1 MFHKK
6 AWNTPKTSH
15 HIPPFLRSLSQF
27 IQRSLAIET
36 QPGTFQPKQTF
47 FPQRSLSQSYQ
58 KRFAQNI
65 PTTFLPYVPAWNIP
79 AKTNFPPQRS
89 LSQFTQR
96 SLAIETHLL
105 TARFPQRSLS
115 QSYQK
120 RFAQNNPAKTNF
132 LPLSEAFL
140 CTCTAAS
147 LYTNSGIHTKS
158 HIEAHVPLLT
168 AASPHRQQDN
178 QHFVTK
184 NRDKMQSYKNGNI
197 VFL

>member
-120 RFAQNNPAKTNF
+120 RFAQNIPTTFEHSSQNHKQRNPHQIPYRSARPSTHSR
-132 LPLSEAFL
+132 LATP
-140 CTCTAAS
+140 TT
-147 LYTNSGIHTKS
+147 
-158 HIEAHVPLLT
+158 
-168 AASPHRQQDN
+168 R
-178 QHFVTK
+178 
-184 NRDKMQSYKNGNI
+184 
-197 VFL
+197 

>member
-6 AWNTPKTSH
+6 AWNT
-15 HIPPFLRSLSQF
+15 
-27 IQRSLAIET
+27 
-36 QPGTFQPKQTF
+36 
-47 FPQRSLSQSYQ
+47 
-58 KRFAQNI
+58 
-65 PTTFLPYVPAWNIP
+65 
-79 AKTNFPPQRS
+79 
-89 LSQFTQR
+89 QFTQR
-96 SLAIETHLL
+96 SLAIEIHLL

-120 RFAQNNPAKTNF
+120 RFAQNIPPIRSSQNK
-132 LPLSEAFL
+132 LSPLSEAFL

-184 NRDKMQSYKNGNI
+184 KIGTKCSRIKMEILFFYKRMSCHLANFASKWLIKSNK
-197 VFL
+197 

>member
-6 AWNTPKTSH
+6 VWNTPKASH
-15 HIPPFLRSLSQF
+15 PIPPFLRSLSQF
-27 IQRSLAIET
+27 T
-36 QPGTFQPKQTF
+36 QK
-47 FPQRSLSQSYQ
+47 
-58 KRFAQNI
+58 
-65 PTTFLPYVPAWNIP
+65 
-79 AKTNFPPQRS
+79 
-89 LSQFTQR
+89 

-120 RFAQNNPAKTNF
+120 RFAQNIRTFQPKQTS
-132 LPLSEAFL
+132 PPSEAFL

-158 HIEAHVPLLT
+158 HIEAHVPLPT

-178 QHFVTK
+178 QLFVTK
-184 NRDKMQSYKNGNI
+184 NRDEMQSYKNGNI

>member
-6 AWNTPKTSH
+6 AWN
-15 HIPPFLRSLSQF
+15 I
-27 IQRSLAIET
+27 
-36 QPGTFQPKQTF
+36 
-47 FPQRSLSQSYQ
+47 
-58 KRFAQNI
+58 
-65 PTTFLPYVPAWNIP
+65 
-79 AKTNFPPQRS
+79 
-89 LSQFTQR
+89 QFTQR

-120 RFAQNNPAKTNF
+120 RFAQNIPPIRSSQNKLSSP
-132 LPLSEAFL
+132 SEAFL

-158 HIEAHVPLLT
+158 HIESHVPLPT

-184 NRDKMQSYKNGNI
+184 NWDHSYNFPYQPYVPAWNI
-197 VFL
+197 PAKTNFPPSAKPFSVHSEKPRY